1 MNLTGKVALVT
12 GASRGIGR
20 AIALDLARKG
30 ADVVVNYAGNT
41 ALAEEVVGM
50 IQEMDR
56 KSMAIQAD
64 VANREQVEAMIATT
78 IKEFGALHILVNNA
92 GITRDQLIL
101 RMKEED
107 WDRVLD
113 TNLKGAFH
121 TIKAVTRQMMKQ
133 REGRIINIS
142 SVVGVAGNAGQ
153 INYSASKAGL
163 IGLTKTAAREL
174 AARNITVNAV
184 APGYIESDM
193 TDQLSDEIKNELFK
207 QIPLGRLGK
216 PEDVSALVTFL
227 ASDAASYITGQV
239 FHVNGG
245 MYM

>member
-30 ADVVVNYAGNT
+30 ADVVVNYAGNA

-193 TDQLSDEIKNELFK
+193 TDQLSDEIKNDLFK

>member
-30 ADVVVNYAGNT
+30 ADVVVNYAGNA

>member
-30 ADVVVNYAGNT
+30 ADVVINYAGNA